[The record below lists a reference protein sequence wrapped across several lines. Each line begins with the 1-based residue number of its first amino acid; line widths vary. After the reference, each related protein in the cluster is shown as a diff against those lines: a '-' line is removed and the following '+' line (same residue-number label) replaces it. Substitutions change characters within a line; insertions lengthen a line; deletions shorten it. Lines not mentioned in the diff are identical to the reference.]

1 MLTEE
6 NLQDIFEIADL
17 LSEGNRDIFIQLKES
32 VFASDPNHILDL
44 LEGILS
50 PEAFDA
56 FLDRVG
62 EVEKDNLLLIL
73 LALLEHN
80 RYVCV
85 RPRKDR
91 LFDFIAAFD
100 CLQPVR
106 NAGILLKLDSAGLEE
121 TGNVPDWAAIIDEKY
136 ASEQFCLAA
145 VEMNADQYHLLFGK
159 VATLKR
165 VQNLFANLGY
175 RLDYAKNM

>member
-17 LSEGNRDIFIQLKES
+17 LSNGDRELFIQLKEC

-62 EVEKDNLLLIL
+62 EVEKDNLLTIL

-80 RYVCV
+80 HYVCV
-85 RPRKDR
+85 RPRKDD
-91 LFDFIAAFD
+91 LSDFIAAFD
-100 CLQPVR
+100 RLQSVR
-106 NAGILLKLDSAGLEE
+106 SAGIMLKLDSDGLEASE
-121 TGNVPDWAAIIDEKY
+121 NIADWAALIDEKY
-136 ASEQFCLAA
+136 ASEQYCLAA

-159 VATLKR
+159 IASLAR
-165 VQNLFANLGY
+165 VQKLFANLGY

>member
-17 LSEGNRDIFIQLKES
+17 LSEGNREIFIQLKEC

-44 LEGILS
+44 LEAVLS
-50 PEAFDA
+50 PELFDA
-56 FLDRVG
+56 FLNRVG
-62 EVEKDNLLLIL
+62 EAEKDNLILIL
-73 LALLEHN
+73 LSLLEHN
-80 RYVCV
+80 RYICV
-85 RPRKDR
+85 RPRKDQ

-100 CLQPVR
+100 RLQPVR
-106 NAGILLKLDSAGLEE
+106 SAGILLKLDSVGLEAS
-121 TGNVPDWAAIIDEKY
+121 GHVPDWAAVIDGKY
-136 ASEQFCLAA
+136 VEEQYCLAA

-159 VATLKR
+159 ITKLAR
-165 VQNLFANLGY
+165 VQKLFANLGY

>member
-6 NLQDIFEIADL
+6 NIQDIFEIADL
-17 LSEGNRDIFIQLKES
+17 LSEGNRDIFIQLKEC
-32 VFASDPNHILDL
+32 VFASDPNQILYL
-44 LEGILS
+44 LEGIFS
-50 PEAFDA
+50 PDAFDA
-56 FLDRVG
+56 FLGHVG
-62 EVEKDNLLLIL
+62 ENEKDNLLLIL

-80 RYVCV
+80 QYICV
-85 RPRKDR
+85 RPRNDFLLDFASAFDR
-91 LFDFIAAFD
+91 L
-100 CLQPVR
+100 QQVR
-106 NAGILLKLDSAGLEE
+106 SAGISLKLDSEGLNLSGTIPE
-121 TGNVPDWAAIIDEKY
+121 WAAVIDHKY

-159 VATLKR
+159 VATIKR